1 MVQLSSL
8 LRKLHAERN
17 HHLAAVSEIDAVFAR
32 FGIDPET
39 GGEARRGPG
48 RPRGSKNK
56 KKPGRKKAGSKKKAS
71 KKKTAKKRTAR
82 GKKAG
87 GQRVQGVKQTLQE
100 SLTSTPQSP
109 AELADKVSKKV
120 GQKVSITTQLHML
133 KRDGVAKAVG
143 RGQWVKA

>member
-8 LRKLHAERN
+8 LRKLHAERE
-17 HHLAAVSEIDAVFAR
+17 HHLSAVEEINAIFAR
-32 FGIDPET
+32 FGIDPNT
-39 GGEARRGPG
+39 GGEVRRGPG

-56 KKPGRKKAGSKKKAS
+56 KKAGRKKAAKKAGR
-71 KKKTAKKRTAR
+71 KKR

-87 GQRVQGVKQTLQE
+87 GSRVQGVKQALLE
-100 SLTSTPQSP
+100 SLTATAQSP

-133 KRDGVAKAVG
+133 KRDGAAKAVG

>member
-8 LRKLHAERN
+8 LRKLHAERE
-17 HHLAAVSEIDAVFAR
+17 HHLSAVEEINAIFAR
-32 FGIDPET
+32 FGIDPNT
-39 GGEARRGPG
+39 GGEVRRGPG

-56 KKPGRKKAGSKKKAS
+56 KKAGRKKAAKKAGR
-71 KKKTAKKRTAR
+71 KKR

-87 GQRVQGVKQTLQE
+87 GSRVQGVKQALLD
-100 SLTSTPQSP
+100 SLTATAQSP